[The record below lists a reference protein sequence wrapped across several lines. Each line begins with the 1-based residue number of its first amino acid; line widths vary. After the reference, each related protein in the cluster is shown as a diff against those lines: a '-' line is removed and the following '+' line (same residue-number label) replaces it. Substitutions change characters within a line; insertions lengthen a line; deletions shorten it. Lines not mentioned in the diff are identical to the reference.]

1 MTTSFGYMVIII
13 IMWVLYYFYYGKA
26 PVFGWDNNGKR

>member
-1 MTTSFGYMVIII
+1 MTTFFCYMVIIF

-26 PVFGWDNNGKR
+26 PVLGWENYGQR